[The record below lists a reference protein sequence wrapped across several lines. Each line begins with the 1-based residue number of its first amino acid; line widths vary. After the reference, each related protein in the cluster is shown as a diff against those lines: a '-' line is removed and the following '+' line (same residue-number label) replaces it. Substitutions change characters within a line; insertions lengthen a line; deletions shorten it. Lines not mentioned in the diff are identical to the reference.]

1 MSLSAGDLFFAF
13 LSANLP
19 SAACADSLLIAALPC
34 LVIEGRRFGVSS
46 QAVHVILSSWKSPT
60 VLFPV
65 ELLSGAI
72 VCSFCMSGTLT
83 LIFFT
88 RNFQLS
94 SVAKAI
100 ALALQTAA
108 LLDSCV
114 ACLDRKDGLV
124 DCILCRPPQGRA
136 VATDVV
142 GQANGPSSNDRKRDC
157 QQTRPWFISVA
168 ARKCG

>member
-34 LVIEGRRFGVSS
+34 LVIEGRRFGVSL

-72 VCSFCMSGTLT
+72 VCSFCISGTLT
-83 LIFFT
+83 PIFFT

-108 LLDSCV
+108 LLDSCR
-114 ACLDRKDGLV
+114 LLG
-124 DCILCRPPQGRA
+124 PQGWPRRLHPLPPA
-136 VATDVV
+136 P
-142 GQANGPSSNDRKRDC
+142 GHGGRYR
-157 QQTRPWFISVA
+157 
-168 ARKCG
+168 CGRTS